1 MRILLSAIYPYI
13 FLLLYLT
20 IPFDDY
26 VRAMPNIILITLVV
40 VFPFVVK
47 KTDFK
52 KLRSFPFVMYFV
64 FVLYLVLNAL
74 IFHEFMEDISIIS
87 KVLIALGM
95 AVLYIP
101 VNDVDKIKGAMIFS
115 SLMAIAYSV
124 YHFVL
129 ITHDMG
135 YFALGDSPQVVESL
149 LIDRMYLG
157 MLSVLSVLISYEG
170 IKKTYHP
177 NNNYHLANIAINIAF
192 VLLIG
197 SKISLLALLVLFVVR
212 QCYGKKKVWKAFLAV
227 VAGVAIVGLFLVVKN
242 QDSDYF
248 HSEKTPKVASGFIN
262 HSLTYELRATVW
274 ECAAQVAENEKSFW
288 SGIGFKNTED
298 KLVTCYSE
306 TITNPKKRD
315 DFIGNRY
322 NTHNQFLGI
331 YLGAGIIG
339 LVLFV
344 MFIGGGIYAVRK
356 NYFPTAMLV
365 LLVVYCLFENVF
377 HRQIGAYYVGA
388 IMLMGFMALGN
399 NAHGKDDE

>member
-26 VRAMPNIILITLVV
+26 VRAMPNIILMTLVAA
-40 VFPFVVK
+40 FPFVVK
-47 KTDFK
+47 KSDFK

-74 IFHEFMEDISIIS
+74 LFHEFMEDFSIIS

-101 VNDVDKIKGAMIFS
+101 VNDVDKIKGAIIFS

-212 QCYGKKKVWKAFLAV
+212 QCYGKKKVWKAFLA
-227 VAGVAIVGLFLVVKN
+227 
-242 QDSDYF
+242 D
-248 HSEKTPKVASGFIN
+248 
-262 HSLTYELRATVW
+262 R
-274 ECAAQVAENEKSFW
+274 KSTRLN
-288 SGIGFKNTED
+288 SSHVRI
-298 KLVTCYSE
+298 S
-306 TITNPKKRD
+306 
-315 DFIGNRY
+315 
-322 NTHNQFLGI
+322 
-331 YLGAGIIG
+331 
-339 LVLFV
+339 
-344 MFIGGGIYAVRK
+344 YAV
-356 NYFPTAMLV
+356 
-365 LLVVYCLFENVF
+365 
-377 HRQIGAYYVGA
+377 
-388 IMLMGFMALGN
+388 
-399 NAHGKDDE
+399 